1 MTRHG
6 FGKKKQKKLGIKN
19 MSNEPTDE
27 RLERGIELGP
37 SNVEWVEPITKKK
50 DVKRYFYT
58 KHKRSTGT
66 EGRKA

>member
-1 MTRHG
+1 
-6 FGKKKQKKLGIKN
+6 

-50 DVKRYFYT
+50 DVKRYLYT